1 MENESAVRADF
12 QQFYNLNIERMGRDF
27 STLHAAD
34 LLVELPQE
42 SRIHALYLDNGAWT
56 LDRTLAAMAVN
67 ALNVLVWQ
75 RTKDGQKNRN
85 RPTMVGPFKDVRGD
99 RNLGG
104 AAMTIGELDAVLALP
119 RMEVANG

>member
-1 MENESAVRADF
+1 MRADF
-12 QQFYNLNIERMGRDF
+12 QQYYNLNIERMGRDF

-42 SRIHALYLDNGAWT
+42 SRIHALYLDDGIWT

-75 RTKDGQKNRN
+75 RSKDGQKNKN
-85 RPTMVGPFKDVRGD
+85 RPKLVGPFGASE
-99 RNLGG
+99 GG
-104 AAMTIGELDAVLALP
+104 GEKLDASAMSIEELDYYLSLP
-119 RMEVANG
+119 RREV